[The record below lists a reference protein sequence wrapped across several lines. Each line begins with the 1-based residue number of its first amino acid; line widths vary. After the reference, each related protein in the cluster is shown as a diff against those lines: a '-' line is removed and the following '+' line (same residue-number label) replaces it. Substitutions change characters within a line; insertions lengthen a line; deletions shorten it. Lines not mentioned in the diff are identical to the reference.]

1 MSGDI
6 MQQTLLEFIDYLR
19 YKVENKKFTL
29 TELETVHLFLL
40 NTFDVRATIDELADY
55 YNKDKA
61 RIRTEIARK
70 VSSKPIRRV
79 YYRFS
84 DINDVVPKSWKHQ
97 SVA

>member
-19 YKVENKKFTL
+19 FKVENRKFTL
-29 TELETVHLFLL
+29 TELENIHNFFL
-40 NTFDVRATIDELADY
+40 NTFDVHATIEELANY

-70 VSSKPIRRV
+70 VLSKPIRRV
-79 YYRFS
+79 YYKFS
-84 DINDVVPKSWKHQ
+84 DINDVIPKSWKHQ
-97 SVA
+97 SIA